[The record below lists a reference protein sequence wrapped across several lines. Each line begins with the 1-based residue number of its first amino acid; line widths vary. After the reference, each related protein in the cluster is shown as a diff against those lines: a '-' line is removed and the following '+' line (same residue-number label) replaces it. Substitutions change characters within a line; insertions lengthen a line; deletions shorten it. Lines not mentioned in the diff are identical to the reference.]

1 MTRARRKR
9 YTWRSTQR
17 AMAVATMSPEHIPGR
32 RFSSCTKNIPTVSGR
47 KKRPT
52 GSNDAASPRKKKR
65 RPGKTRRLCETAT
78 RANYGLG
85 VVAGVAAGFGALV
98 AGLAAVDAL
107 AGYAWSYSLMM
118 SGVTSTPFDA

>member
-9 YTWRSTQR
+9 YTWRSMQR

-52 GSNDAASPRKKKR
+52 GSNDAASPRKKKKAPRKNEAPLRDCYEGKLRLGSGRGR
-65 RPGKTRRLCETAT
+65 RGRLRSTRC
-78 RANYGLG
+78 GLG
-85 VVAGVAAGFGALV
+85 RGGRLSRIRLVVQLDDVGGHVH
-98 AGLAAVDAL
+98 AV
-107 AGYAWSYSLMM
+107 
-118 SGVTSTPFDA
+118 